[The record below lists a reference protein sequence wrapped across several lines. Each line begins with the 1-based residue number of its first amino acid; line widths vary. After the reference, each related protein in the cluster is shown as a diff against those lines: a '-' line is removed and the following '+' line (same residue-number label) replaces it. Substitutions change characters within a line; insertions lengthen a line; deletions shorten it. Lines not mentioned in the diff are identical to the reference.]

1 MSEGFENAEADT
13 PGSADIGER
22 SRSEVAV
29 RRPGRASSQRGKKPA
44 AASAAILHANGG
56 GYREGYPEPTGAQIE
71 FRKLILKRVQS

>member
-22 SRSEVAV
+22 SGSEVAV
-29 RRPGRASSQRGKKPA
+29 RRRGRASSHRGKKPSSPA
-44 AASAAILHANGG
+44 AVILHAKGV
-56 GYREGYPEPTGAQIE
+56 GYREGYPEPTGAQNE